1 MEIKG
6 KLFIPYEFKKQKW
19 FKRKPIP
26 LIKSRYKFPPNTNA
40 VFESND
46 GYYYFIRK
54 DKYCKRRLEIKQR
67 VSLIVDIIVIQ

>member
-26 LIKSRYKFPPNTNA
+26 LIKSKYKLPPNTNA

-54 DKYCKRRLEIKQR
+54 DKYCKRRLEDKQR
-67 VSLIVDIIVIQ
+67 VSLIVDIIFIK